1 MGATPAGVEP
11 QEETLP
17 VERGAGEGAGAELPA
32 GGAPTKVVCKDYAYR
47 RNIWTAGRTQYI
59 VIDTNSW
66 EILEPTRRE
75 RSRSK
80 AHGVD
85 IYCLDEET
93 WGRVIVVKL
102 ERSNSGKLRY
112 NITTY
117 SEKVIR
123 YAVDLEIFLARSKD
137 FEHMKEIVSKYV
149 EIQRLLNVSG

>member
-1 MGATPAGVEP
+1 MSGSTPTVPAQEGARPEAGGP
-11 QEETLP
+11 
-17 VERGAGEGAGAELPA
+17 GAGAGA
-32 GGAPTKVVCKDYAYR
+32 GALAFEAPRVKCEEFYYR
-47 RNIWTAGRTQYI
+47 RNINAPGRTQYI
-59 VIDTNSW
+59 VIDTSNW